1 MKKYFTLLLLF
12 ISPLTMA
19 ITQQELISKLQKPQ
33 SIQGDFIQQRFL
45 KALKNPI
52 KTSGQFTLVAEKGLL
67 WQMKTPFENNLRVTS
82 KGIMQY
88 NGTAWVGNNNNFAQ
102 QQQIQLFLGLLS
114 GDISTLKQQFDL
126 KLTGEKS
133 AWQLDL
139 IPNSFLMKQIFNIIR
154 LQGSEVVKKIILDE
168 KQGDKTVIQFEN
180 IQINSPLS
188 FFTQQAL
195 N

>member
-1 MKKYFTLLLLF
+1 MKKYFTLFLLF
-12 ISPLTMA
+12 ISPLTLA
-19 ITQQELISKLQKPQ
+19 ITQQELISQLQKPQ
-33 SIQGDFIQQRFL
+33 NVQGNFVQQRFL

-52 KTSGQFTLVAEKGLL
+52 QTSGQFTLVAKKGLL
-67 WQMKTPFENNLRVTS
+67 WQMKKPFENNLRVTS

-88 NGTAWVGNNNNFAQ
+88 NGTEWVGNNNLAQ

-126 KLTGEKS
+126 KLTGKKS

-139 IPNSFLMKQIFNIIR
+139 IPNAFLMKQIFKTIQ
-154 LQGSEVVKKIILDE
+154 LQGNDVVTQIILDE

-180 IQINSPLS
+180 IQINTPLS
-188 FFTQQAL
+188 SFTQQAL